1 MFKKIAIFY
10 MPYIIIRYD
19 DDEVEKMQFW
29 DEFQVGFFVQGKLV
43 KVERC

>member
-19 DDEVEKMQFW
+19 DDDDVEKQMQFW
-29 DEFQVGFFVQGKLV
+29 DEF
-43 KVERC
+43 